1 MVWSRHCII
10 ERRQMGEKSVPC
22 TVMEPFCFLHGLGIW
37 RGTGFL
43 ATFTFLDALWLQL
56 WLVTG
61 VNKSLQRFAIFR
73 GHQLLCSCFS
83 PPQSP
88 PKPFPLPPPP
98 WHTKQ
103 RHTSFRSLAVNRSRL
118 IFCFSL
124 VCIGVKMSWS
134 QLFIQIAAMHIFTRQ
149 IKSTSCL
156 VFNILSWSKSW
167 ALMIEEEVET
177 NYKNIY
183 RRTTVI
189 SEFLLIFFS
198 GRKYSCSQCA
208 NARFRL

>member
-1 MVWSRHCII
+1 MCLSTPI
-10 ERRQMGEKSVPC
+10 
-22 TVMEPFCFLHGLGIW
+22 
-37 RGTGFL
+37 
-43 ATFTFLDALWLQL
+43 
-56 WLVTG
+56 
-61 VNKSLQRFAIFR
+61 
-73 GHQLLCSCFS
+73 S
-83 PPQSP
+83 PQT
-88 PKPFPLPPPP
+88 LPPPP

-124 VCIGVKMSWS
+124 VCIGVNMSWS

-189 SEFLLIFFS
+189 SEFLLIFFFQ
-198 GRKYSCSQCA
+198 GA
-208 NARFRL
+208 NTPALNARMCCFVCKIINRLALTKHPYPTHLFESVEEKRLESASSF